1 VTDRTGWYAALYRPY
16 HLIGLELGISV
27 ASVALRGEPTGCPT
41 AFRGDAVAVAKRDL
55 KPGEMLDGEGGFTVW
70 GRLMPAR
77 TSLQRGA
84 LPIGL
89 AHGMQLRGAVA
100 AGEVVTWA
108 DVVAD
113 EAAQPVRIRR
123 EMERLFAAPLT
134 TS

>member
-1 VTDRTGWYAALYRPY
+1 
-16 HLIGLELGISV
+16 
-27 ASVALRGEPTGCPT
+27 
-41 AFRGDAVAVAKRDL
+41 
-55 KPGEMLDGEGGFTVW
+55 MLDGEGGFTVW

-77 TSLQRGA
+77 ASLERGA

-89 AHGMQLRGAVA
+89 AHGMPLRRAVA

-123 EMERLFAAPLT
+123 EMERMFTAPPAPSSREASRT
-134 TS
+134 GR